1 MKSCTSILLSLALF
15 LGNTLAEQ
23 CVCGW
28 QAKGAVCPNGSY
40 RLVASMDGM
49 APEAK
54 PELVKKKILG
64 AVDKENFIYFF

>member
-1 MKSCTSILLSLALF
+1 
-15 LGNTLAEQ
+15 
-23 CVCGW
+23 
-28 QAKGAVCPNGSY
+28 
-40 RLVASMDGM
+40 MDGM

>member
-1 MKSCTSILLSLALF
+1 MKSYTSILLSLALL
-15 LGNTLAEQ
+15 LGTTLAEQ
-23 CVCGW
+23 CGW